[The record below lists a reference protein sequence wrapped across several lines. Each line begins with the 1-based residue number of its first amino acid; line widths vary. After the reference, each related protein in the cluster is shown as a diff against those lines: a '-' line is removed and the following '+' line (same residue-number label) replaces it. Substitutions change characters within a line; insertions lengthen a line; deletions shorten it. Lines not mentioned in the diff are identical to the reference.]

1 MALEQLFGGLCRA
14 AMTLALPQG
23 LPKVGRA
30 VARAEELRGMLGP
43 RFGNSAAPCNRSA
56 LLLLGVGRAIR
67 AFGRCFVW
75 LVIPKY
81 RLEWANR
88 EGWTLLAACC
98 NGNRA
103 QRHGDPTRP
112 KRFEKQEI
120 SQPLHS
126 PTKICVLN
134 TDMRVNICYK
144 SCCKTLA

>member
-103 QRHGDPTRP
+103 QRHGELLLVVLEP
-112 KRFEKQEI
+112 KMLRLPPDTTGALRCGAAQRL
-120 SQPLHS
+120 S
-126 PTKICVLN
+126 
-134 TDMRVNICYK
+134 
-144 SCCKTLA
+144 